1 MFRKCKGQ
9 LKDAVN
15 RLKVRI
21 KPGQIFM
28 LGFLAVILLGTFLLS
43 LPIATKDG
51 EGAAF
56 ITALFTATS
65 ATCVTGLVI
74 EDTYTYWSMFG
85 QLVILCMIQLGG
97 LGFMTL
103 ISIVTIYTHKVIGLK
118 ERLMMMQN
126 FGAREMSG
134 IVRLTKRII
143 CGTALFEGAG
153 AVIFAIRFAKDFGF
167 FGGIYKGIFH
177 SVSAFCN
184 AGFDLM
190 GEVSRYSSMT
200 YYASDAVMNIT
211 TMLLIVIGGI
221 GFFVWDDIWENRGFR
236 HLKVHS
242 KFVLAISAVLV
253 FGGALL
259 FFLFER
265 TNAATIG
272 DMSLGEQI
280 LASLFQS
287 VSTRTAGYNT
297 IDQTVMTESSEA
309 LTILLMFIGGSP
321 GSTAGGVKTVTVAV
335 LLFAAFSSLRGR
347 QETVI
352 YRRSVPLQ
360 QMMSAMSL
368 VLVGLTCVITG
379 SFAISLVE
387 QIPFFQV
394 VYETVSAF
402 ATVGLTMSLTPTLS
416 TFSHIILILLMYM
429 GRIGLLTIG
438 FGIMTSRNAAAKV
451 RNPDA
456 NLMIG

>member
-1 MFRKCKGQ
+1 MI
-9 LKDAVN
+9 N
-15 RLKVRI
+15 RMKVRI

-28 LGFLAVILLGTFLLS
+28 IGFLAVILLGTLLLS

-65 ATCVTGLVI
+65 ATCVVGLVI
-74 EDTYTYWSMFG
+74 EDTCTYWSMFG
-85 QLVILCMIQLGG
+85 QCVILCMIQLGG

-103 ISIVTIYTHKVIGLK
+103 ISIVTIYTHRVIGLK

-126 FGAREMSG
+126 FNAREMSG

-143 CGTALFEGAG
+143 CGTALFEGSA
-153 AVIFAIRFAKDFGF
+153 AVIFAIRYAKDFGF

-177 SVSAFCN
+177 AVSAFCN

-190 GEVSRYSSMT
+190 GEVSPFSSMT
-200 YYASDAVMNIT
+200 YYAADPVMNIT

-236 HLKVHS
+236 NLKVHS
-242 KFVLAISAVLV
+242 KLVLVISAVLI

-265 TNAATIG
+265 GNASTIG
-272 DMSLGEQI
+272 EMSLGNQ
-280 LASLFQS
+280 LMASLFQS

-297 IDQTVMTESSEA
+297 IDQTLMTEASEA

-321 GSTAGGVKTVTVAV
+321 GSTAGGVKTITVAV
-335 LLFAAFSSLRGR
+335 LLFGAFSGLCGR
-347 QETVI
+347 QETVVCK
-352 YRRSVPLQ
+352 RSIPLQ
-360 QMMSAMSL
+360 QIMSALSL
-368 VLVGLTCVITG
+368 VMVALTCIITG
-379 SFAISLVE
+379 SFVISLVE
-387 QIPFFQV
+387 QAPFFAV

-416 TFSHIILILLMYM
+416 TFSHLILIVLMYM
-429 GRIGLLTIG
+429 GRIGILTIG
-438 FGIMTSRNAAAKV
+438 FGIMTNRNASAKI
-451 RNPDA
+451 RYPDA